1 MAKKKKKKPEVEL
14 KLDQDVRDHYIDNK
28 KFYEEMIVWKKLCI
42 EAEESDEPRPP
53 ITNYIGECFMNI
65 AEHLSRKVNFMNYPY
80 REEMVSDGIENCLM
94 YAHNFDPEKS
104 KNPFSYFTQ
113 IIYYAF
119 LRRIEKE
126 KKQAYI
132 KLKMTEIHDDGNSY
146 NVNIGS
152 PKIGALLDRIR
163 GNNKREYLI
172 IGVRPS
178 GFQDFK
184 ILRSRA
190 ESLGVTLGYEP
201 IDFGWRIRA
210 PGGKLL

>member
-132 KLKMTEIHDDGNSY
+132 KLKMTEIHDDGNY
-146 NVNIGS
+146 HKWFRENYFDKDNVREAMSEHFQISENDIKKFE
-152 PKIGALLDRIR
+152 PKKKKKK
-163 GNNKREYLI
+163 KR
-172 IGVRPS
+172 
-178 GFQDFK
+178 
-184 ILRSRA
+184 
-190 ESLGVTLGYEP
+190 
-201 IDFGWRIRA
+201 
-210 PGGKLL
+210 

>member
-1 MAKKKKKKPEVEL
+1 MSRRRRL
-14 KLDQDVRDHYIDNK
+14 TRQQ
-28 KFYEEMIVWKKLCI
+28 
-42 EAEESDEPRPP
+42 SPP
-53 ITNYIGECFMNI
+53 ISLFSFLDILGGTIGILILIISVFFIQLQTGKQIVQMV
-65 AEHLSRKVNFMNYPY
+65 AETS
-80 REEMVSDGIENCLM
+80 
-94 YAHNFDPEKS
+94 
-104 KNPFSYFTQ
+104 Q
-113 IIYYAF
+113 
-119 LRRIEKE
+119 IEKRFPR
-126 KKQAYI
+126 YI
-132 KLKMTEIHDDGNSY
+132 VCNGNGLVEIHDDGNSY

-163 GNNKREYLI
+163 GNNEREYLI

>member
-1 MAKKKKKKPEVEL
+1 MSRRRRL
-14 KLDQDVRDHYIDNK
+14 TRQQ
-28 KFYEEMIVWKKLCI
+28 
-42 EAEESDEPRPP
+42 SPP
-53 ITNYIGECFMNI
+53 ISLFSFLDILGGTIGILILIISVFFIQLQTGKQIVQMV
-65 AEHLSRKVNFMNYPY
+65 AETS
-80 REEMVSDGIENCLM
+80 
-94 YAHNFDPEKS
+94 
-104 KNPFSYFTQ
+104 Q
-113 IIYYAF
+113 
-119 LRRIEKE
+119 IEKRFPR
-126 KKQAYI
+126 YI
-132 KLKMTEIHDDGNSY
+132 VCNGNGLVEIHDDGNSY